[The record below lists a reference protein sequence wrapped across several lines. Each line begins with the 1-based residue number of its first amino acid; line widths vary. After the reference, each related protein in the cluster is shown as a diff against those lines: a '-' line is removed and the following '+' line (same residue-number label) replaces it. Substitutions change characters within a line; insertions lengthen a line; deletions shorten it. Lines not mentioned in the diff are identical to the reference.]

1 MLIANK
7 YEILE
12 KINEGQFGIILKG
25 KNKRTNEYVAIKIES
40 NNNISINTLKM
51 EAKIYQ
57 YLGNLDGFPHLKW
70 YGKIENYSYLVIDLL
85 VCNLVDIINKNGKLE
100 LNNVLKIGIQ
110 MLERIKQL
118 HDKYLIHRDI
128 KPNNFMIKD
137 KKIYLIDFGMC
148 KRYKIDKEHI
158 KMNKLTNLIG
168 TPNFVSLNVHNG
180 IEPSRRDDIESII
193 YILLY
198 LLFGKLNWENEKS
211 IESIILMKEEL
222 TNTPLFIKKM
232 LYYVRNLKF
241 EEKPNYK
248 YLINILESKII

>member
-7 YEILE
+7 YEIIE

-25 KNKRTNEYVAIKIES
+25 KNKRTNEYVAIKIEP
-40 NNNISINTLKM
+40 NNNLNIKTLKM

-57 YLGNLDGFPHLKW
+57 YLGNLEGFPRLKW
-70 YGKIENYSYLVIDLL
+70 YGIVDNYTYLVIDLL
-85 VCNLVDIINKNGKLE
+85 VYNLVDIIKENGKLE
-100 LNNVLKIGIQ
+100 LNNVIKIGIQ
-110 MLERIKQL
+110 MIERIKQL

-128 KPNNFMIKD
+128 KPNNFMIK
-137 KKIYLIDFGMC
+137 KSKIYLIDFGMC
-148 KRYKIDKEHI
+148 KRYEIDKEHI
-158 KMNKLTNLIG
+158 KRNKLTKLIG
-168 TPNFVSLNVHNG
+168 TPNFVSLNVHKG

-211 IESIILMKEEL
+211 IEKIMLMKYEL
-222 TNTPLFIKKM
+222 TNIPLFIEKM
-232 LYYVRNLKF
+232 LYYIRNLSF

-248 YLINILESKII
+248 YLINILENEL